1 MPLEPTVSESSLFV
15 KRSPDLRT
23 EKKEDDHIYTG
34 KELQSMEGQ
43 LQDETCSFDRFFQEE

>member
-23 EKKEDDHIYTG
+23 EKRKMITYTG